1 MKKIIYLTS
10 LLAFSN
16 ILFSQI
22 NSPNGDNIFY
32 YNGAADVT
40 FRFLPRGNGGR
51 AIVHDTGNVLSLNYG
66 GDFSGGTQIGSEVF
80 FKDGGN
86 SYINSGNLGI
96 GSSSPAYKLDVFGSI
111 GVGSQS
117 VNANTTKIFLKN
129 PAGKTWAISSG
140 ANMITESSFSIYNW
154 TDNQSNPFFHISN
167 DGNIGVGTYSPQA
180 KFHVQGDLQNNGNIL
195 LGHMGDTNYLTS
207 REVGQILGIR
217 GSQDIVFGTYTNN
230 WINRMIISNS
240 GNVGIGTLNPDSK
253 LAVNGTIHSREVKVD
268 MTGWSDFVFKKEYNL
283 PTLEQVEKHISEKGH
298 LENIPSEEEVLNNGI
313 NLGEMNAK
321 LLQKIEELTLYMIE
335 QNKRIDKQ
343 DEEIKE
349 LQSQRKNSKYKKNGI

>member
-154 TDNQSNPFFHISN
+154 SLNQTVPVFNISDNGNVSIGIGSEAFQSKLMVKENGSS
-167 DGNIGVGTYSPQA
+167 DNIWRGRIVAS
-180 KFHVQGDLQNNGNIL
+180 GDLNAIVMGEYGGKSWLGAHNSQLTAWSDLIL
-195 LGHMGDTNYLTS
+195 QGG
-207 REVGQILGIR
+207 G
-217 GSQDIVFGTYTNN
+217 
-230 WINRMIISNS
+230 
-240 GNVGIGTLNPDSK
+240 GNVGIGIDRPSNK
-253 LAVNGTIHSREVKVD
+253 LDVNGTIHSKEVKVD
-268 MTGWSDFVFKKEYNL
+268 MNGWSDFVFRKEYEL
-283 PTLEQVEKHISEKGH
+283 PTLEQVEKHIVEKGY
-298 LENIPSEEEVLNNGI
+298 LENMPSEEEVLKNGN
-313 NLGEMNAK
+313 NLGEMDAK
-321 LLQKIEELTLYMIE
+321 LLQKIEELTLYVIE
-335 QNKRIDKQ
+335 QNKRLNKLEEENEELKRKMKSSKKQ
-343 DEEIKE
+343 
-349 LQSQRKNSKYKKNGI
+349 

>member
-66 GDFSGGTQIGSEVF
+66 GDFTGGTRIGSDVF

-96 GSSSPAYKLDVFGSI
+96 GSYSPDYKLDVFGSI

-167 DGNIGVGTYSPQA
+167 DGNVGVGTYSPEA

-217 GSQDIVFGTYTNN
+217 GSQDIIFGTYTNN

-240 GNVGIGTLNPDSK
+240 GNVGIGTINPANK
-253 LAVNGTIHSREVKVD
+253 LDVNGTIHSQEVKVD

-283 PTLEQVEKHISEKGH
+283 PTLEQVEKHIAEKGH
-298 LENIPSEEEVLNNGI
+298 LENIPSEDEVLKNGI
-313 NLGEMNAK
+313 NLGEMNAN
-321 LLQKIEELTLYMIE
+321 LLQKIEELTLYVIKLNKEIE
-335 QNKRIDKQ
+335 LLKKDKQ
-343 DEEIKE
+343 
-349 LQSQRKNSKYKKNGI
+349 N